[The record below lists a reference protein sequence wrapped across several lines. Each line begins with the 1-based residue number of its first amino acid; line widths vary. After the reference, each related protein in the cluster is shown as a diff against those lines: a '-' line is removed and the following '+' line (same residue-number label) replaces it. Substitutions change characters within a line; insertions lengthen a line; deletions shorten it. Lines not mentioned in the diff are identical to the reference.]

1 MTAIEPAP
9 RQAGRRRLRMF
20 QKAMA
25 PIAANIA
32 PTIIQNEPNPLLES
46 SA

>member
-9 RQAGRRRLRMF
+9 RQAGRRDLRMF
-20 QKAMA
+20 QNAMA
-25 PIAANIA
+25 PVAANIA
-32 PTIIQNEPNPLLES
+32 PTIIQNEPNPSLAS